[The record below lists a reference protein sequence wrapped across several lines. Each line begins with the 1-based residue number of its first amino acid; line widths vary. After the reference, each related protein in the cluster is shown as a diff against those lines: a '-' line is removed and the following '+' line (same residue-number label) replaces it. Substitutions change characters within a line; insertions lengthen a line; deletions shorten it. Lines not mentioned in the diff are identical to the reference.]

1 MYGEGKKIPTLHQN
15 KKNPIVLHW
24 LPYVKGSL
32 ERLWRKQIS
41 THEAWR
47 LEEATSKSLNLTKK
61 FKISSHHGYIEV
73 FFIIIIIAIIITKAG
88 WGGTIYLKWLFR
100 QLSAI
105 TYNRL

>member
-1 MYGEGKKIPTLHQN
+1 M
-15 KKNPIVLHW
+15 
-24 LPYVKGSL
+24 VKL
-32 ERLWRKQIS
+32 R
-41 THEAWR
+41 
-47 LEEATSKSLNLTKK
+47 
-61 FKISSHHGYIEV
+61 F